1 MMSISAG
8 MYEVTSRPTSCSRT
22 AGFDQTFMT
31 SSYSARCRP
40 KLDGPAEGPPTEAIA
55 FSRVA
60 SVPRIQITQVQTAM
74 AAINHRGLAN
84 GSKPLSQT
92 RVLHVISRLFARL
105 LMGSLVSFWSA
116 LDGAPSRPGKMC
128 RVDRT
133 WGGWTGAATDVPTS
147 RQSRD
152 KGPAIWLRVA
162 MTCPIFVFAGNVL
175 LIFRLRCPG
184 NRKIYFDKL

>member
-92 RVLHVISRLFARL
+92 RVLIVISCLFARL
-105 LMGSLVSFWSA
+105 LTGSRVTSRRA
-116 LDGAPSRPGKMC
+116 RDGLPRRPERC
-128 RVDRT
+128 V
-133 WGGWTGAATDVPTS
+133 GGTGRGGPWTGAATGVPTS
-147 RQSRD
+147 GRSRD
-152 KGPAIWLRVA
+152 KGAAIWPGVA
-162 MTCPIFVFAGNVL
+162 MTCPIFVHARNVL